1 VSVNKRIAKS
11 RTVEAALLNNVWM
24 QDIQGHLT
32 VGVLAEFFVIWDL
45 VQDIPLQP
53 EVEDTHSW
61 RLDSSGQFTSKLA
74 YVALFNGSTEFR
86 PNILIWRSWAPR
98 NCKFILCL
106 VAHNC
111 CWTADW
117 LARRGLHHL
126 EHCPLCDQEDETIQ
140 HLMTQCVFSRQ
151 FWHLLLGHLGLS
163 VLASTT
169 GRHRIFLNGGSE
181 FLTWW
186 AKRPSEG

>member
-1 VSVNKRIAKS
+1 MSVNKRIAKS

-86 PNILIWRSWAPR
+86 PNILIWRSWALR
-98 NCKFILCL
+98 KCKFFLLL
-106 VAHNC
+106 VAHKC
-111 CWTADW
+111 CWMADR
-117 LARRGLHHL
+117 LARRGLPPPSAL
-126 EHCPLCDQEDETIQ
+126 PPL
-140 HLMTQCVFSRQ
+140 RP
-151 FWHLLLGHLGLS
+151 
-163 VLASTT
+163 
-169 GRHRIFLNGGSE
+169 GG
-181 FLTWW
+181 
-186 AKRPSEG
+186 